1 MTGYEIEG
9 DNRIFSSGVSA
20 EAATSQ
26 VASRGQ
32 QPPVIPSPAGR
43 VKVGQARA
51 RAVCFLT
58 PGPLRVTG
66 IHLSKGNLISRAPF
80 PFSLPLR

>member
-51 RAVCFLT
+51 VCFLT
-58 PGPLRVTG
+58 PGSLRVTG

>member
-9 DNRIFSSGVSA
+9 DNRIFSSGVST

-32 QPPVIPSPAGR
+32 QLPVIPSPAGR
-43 VKVGQARA
+43 VKVGQASA
-51 RAVCFLT
+51 L
-58 PGPLRVTG
+58 
-66 IHLSKGNLISRAPF
+66 LSDSGSSGSHWNPPK
-80 PFSLPLR
+80 